1 MKTDECSF
9 QCIHCNTWIPI
20 HSYMG
25 TSHRNHCPFCL
36 WSLHVDDI
44 TPGDRRSTCHGEME
58 PIGLSYKHEGL
69 DKYGNVKQG
78 ELMIIHVCS
87 LCGKININRIAGD
100 DDEKTILAL
109 LNPHHISQQ
118 MKTLLNESDI
128 RFLGKK
134 DEDQVQKQLFGTK
147 RI

>member
-1 MKTDECSF
+1 
-9 QCIHCNTWIPI
+9 
-20 HSYMG
+20 
-25 TSHRNHCPFCL
+25 
-36 WSLHVDDI
+36 
-44 TPGDRRSTCHGEME
+44 ME